1 MVSVQFDTLKG
12 QPQRVFPV
20 HDLGNGI
27 SYDQALRAT
36 NAMQNRL
43 HMMERTGGNLPFPDK
58 IPKFIAAKVERYLGE
73 MQSDYVANAE
83 LEARL
88 NDSLHNEVEEEQRR
102 QEAMTK
108 ARKRIE
114 LFHSISELGLDSMS
128 EDSNE
133 VNPYTPEGVAH
144 LEWKSRQMHGAGL
157 ETMMSMQRSGGIAS
171 QFAADK
177 RMRKVQKKAGA
188 AARRRVEG
196 VDPFGEFGSPS
207 SAATSTPRS
216 AIRGLLGTSAL
227 SPMETLEDIFAEK
240 HEAEEVVRRS
250 REKKPR
256 TKQRKPKPSDSG
268 AGAGA
273 GASRPVATSTTTRI
287 GRRTKE
293 PLTFE
298 EFVGGSS

>member
-1 MVSVQFDTLKG
+1 
-12 QPQRVFPV
+12 
-20 HDLGNGI
+20 
-27 SYDQALRAT
+27 
-36 NAMQNRL
+36 
-43 HMMERTGGNLPFPDK
+43 MMERTGGNLPFPDK

-88 NDSLHNEVEEEQRR
+88 NDSLHNEVAEEQRR
-102 QEAMTK
+102 YEAMAK
-108 ARKRIE
+108 VQERIE
-114 LFHSISELGLDSMS
+114 MFQSISELGLDSMS
-128 EDSNE
+128 EERNE
-133 VNPYTPEGVAH
+133 VNPLSPEGVAH

-256 TKQRKPKPSDSG
+256 TKRKSKPSDSG

-273 GASRPVATSTTTRI
+273 GASRPVATSTTTRV
-287 GRRTKE
+287 GRMTKE
-293 PLTFE
+293 PSTFE
-298 EFVGGSS
+298 DFVGGSS